1 MILWQLAFLL
11 AGTTWLL
18 APHLNHGLSY
28 RTSLISQYELPS
40 QPFAWLF
47 RTGDFLAGGL
57 LLVASFQFL
66 KQGKKVAGGL
76 LLAIS
81 IGLMLDPLLSTSCR
95 MVGDSCQE
103 YFSFDF
109 LLHAIETVFTSAA
122 FFVIAVY
129 DAWRRRKLV
138 SIGFVAFQFLYGL
151 LFISQLASK
160 DLVNTA
166 AQFVYQTALLV
177 WVAWY
182 VRDSLAE
189 RNYSTP
195 ENEQR
200 LVKSLVAAWAFL
212 NGVLAIVISLAHISL
227 VGRIKGLYFTGDTA
241 WLAQHGVVIGV
252 VMIYLSR
259 HLARGEARARQI
271 FLLLSGV
278 ETLKYAIISPHA
290 GLMAFYLLTFC
301 GLFVLRDDF
310 DRGAIAATWR
320 VRLKDLY
327 FLLAGLLISV
337 LAALLALNSDS
348 RASVITARAIDNL
361 ADYIAPDHAIP
372 HNRLEAVLL
381 ANSISVFLIA
391 SLAAVLW
398 VLFRPQ
404 RLSRAPRDYARVEEV
419 LRQHSLSTE
428 DYFKL
433 WPKDKEYFWAPGRTG
448 FVAYRVVGT
457 IAFALADP
465 VGSDPSE
472 LVGQFNEW
480 CRQRRLKVCYLP
492 VYEKSLPLYQKAG
505 LESLQIGSSA
515 LININKYLESTAN
528 DKWWRWRLNK
538 ARKNGY
544 EYQVSAPPHPWRLV
558 YELKKVSDAWLKTG
572 GHAERGFAL
581 GHFDVHYL
589 QKCVLHYLV
598 DDKRKIIAFT
608 NQLPQFK
615 QSSINTVDL
624 LRYSPDRGDSMA
636 YLLYRTIEQS
646 KEKST
651 YFDLGFVP
659 FARAKGPLLTIAKTL
674 GAGRFSARGLEQ
686 FKNKFDPD
694 WQPNYLVY
702 EGDIAD
708 LLVIALNI
716 EKAMER

>member
-1 MILWQLAFLL
+1 MVLWQLVFLL
-11 AGTTWLL
+11 IGTTWLL
-18 APHLNHGLSY
+18 APHFNHGLSY

-47 RTGDFLAGGL
+47 RTGDFLAGAL
-57 LLVASFQFL
+57 LFIAAFQFS

-95 MVGDSCQE
+95 IVGDSCQE
-103 YFSFDF
+103 YFSFSF
-109 LLHAIETVFTSAA
+109 LLHAIETVFTSAL

-129 DAWRRRKLV
+129 DTWRRRKLI
-138 SIGFVAFQFLYGL
+138 SISFVTFQFLYGL
-151 LFISQLASK
+151 LFISQLASRN
-160 DLVNTA
+160 LINTA

-177 WVAWY
+177 WLAWY
-182 VRDSLAE
+182 VRDILAE
-189 RNYSTP
+189 KNYSTP
-195 ENEQR
+195 ENEQW

-212 NGVLAIVISLAHISL
+212 NGILAIVISLAHISL

-241 WLAQHGVVIGV
+241 WLAQHGVIIGI

-278 ETLKYAIISPHA
+278 ETLKYAIISPNA
-290 GLMAFYLLTFC
+290 GLMVFYLLSFC

-327 FLLAGLLISV
+327 FLVAGLLISV
-337 LAALLALNSDS
+337 LAALLALDSDS
-348 RASVITARAIDNL
+348 RASLITVRAIDNL
-361 ADYIAPDHAIP
+361 TDYVTQDHAVP
-372 HNRLEAVLL
+372 HSHLQAVLL
-381 ANSISVFLIA
+381 ANSISVFLTA

-398 VLFRPQ
+398 VLFRPR
-404 RLSRAPRDYARVEEV
+404 RLARTPRDYGLVEEM
-419 LRQHSLSTE
+419 LRKYSVSTE
-428 DYFKL
+428 DYFKF
-433 WPKDKEYFWAPGRTG
+433 WPKDKEYFWAVGRTG
-448 FVAYRVVGT
+448 FVAYRVVGG

-465 VGSDPSE
+465 IGPDPSE
-472 LVGQFNEW
+472 LIKQFNDW

-492 VYEKSLPLYQKAG
+492 VYGTSLPIYQKAG

-515 LININKYLESTAN
+515 LINIDKFLKSTAK

-538 ARKNGY
+538 ARKSGY
-544 EYQVSAPPHPWRLV
+544 EYRASVPPHPRRLV
-558 YELKKVSDAWLKTG
+558 YELKRVSDAWLKTG

-581 GHFDVHYL
+581 GYFDAHYL
-589 QKCVLHYLV
+589 QKCVIHYLV

-615 QSSINTVDL
+615 QASTDTVDL
-624 LRYSPDRGDSMA
+624 LRYSPDHGDSMA
-636 YLLYRTIEQS
+636 YLLYKTIERSKGQS
-646 KEKST
+646 I

-716 EKAMER
+716 EKAMEH